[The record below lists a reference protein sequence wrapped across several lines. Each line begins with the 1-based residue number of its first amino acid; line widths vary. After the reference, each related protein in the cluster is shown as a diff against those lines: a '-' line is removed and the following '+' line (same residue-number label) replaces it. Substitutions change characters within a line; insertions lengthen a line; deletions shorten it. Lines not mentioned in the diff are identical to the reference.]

1 MTVTVESVKRIKKR
15 KRKNKRKTHLVG
27 SGGGRRRSGAA
38 GSRCGSGSDGS
49 ALLLGE
55 GAGDQGDH
63 EELKSDELEHD
74 GVGGESGRGGGEEEG
89 AEGGGGLT
97 KDGGFGFQGG
107 LCRRK

>member
-1 MTVTVESVKRIKKR
+1 MTVTVESGKRIKKR

-63 EELKSDELEHD
+63 EDQERDELEHD
-74 GVGGESGRGGGEEEG
+74 GVGGEVGVGEEKKRG
-89 AEGGGGLT
+89 
-97 KDGGFGFQGG
+97 
-107 LCRRK
+107 RRAGED